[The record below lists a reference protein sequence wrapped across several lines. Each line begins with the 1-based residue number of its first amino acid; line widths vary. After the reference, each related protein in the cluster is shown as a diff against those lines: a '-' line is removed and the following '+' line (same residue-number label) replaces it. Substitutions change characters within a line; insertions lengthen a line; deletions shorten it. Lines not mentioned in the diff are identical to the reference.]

1 MAGFWDDR
9 ARENAPFFVDNR
21 VDYASPDLAAFWA
34 AGDEAVRYFEERLGL
49 AIAPGD
55 EVVEIGC
62 GIGRVTR
69 VLAQRAKTVQAL
81 DVSAEM
87 LARAREH
94 HATLANV
101 EWLLGDGL
109 TITGVADA
117 SADGVFSHVVFQHLP
132 DPAVTYGYIAEM
144 GRVLRPGGWAA
155 FQVSDDPAVH
165 RRRNDVRARVSAAMG
180 RAPKGSTHPAWL
192 GSAVNLDILRTTAGQ
207 AGLAVERV
215 TGERTQYCL
224 VLLRK

>member
-1 MAGFWDDR
+1 MAAFWDER
-9 ARENAPFFVDNR
+9 ARENAAFFVDNR
-21 VDYASPDLAAFWA
+21 VDYASPDFDAFWA
-34 AGDEAVRYFEERLGL
+34 AGEEAIAYFEDHLKL
-49 AIAPGD
+49 AIAPAD
-55 EVVEIGC
+55 DVVEIGC

-69 VLAQRAKTVQAL
+69 VLAARAHGVRAL
-81 DVSAEM
+81 DVSPEM
-87 LARAREH
+87 LAQAKH
-94 HATLANV
+94 YNPALDV

-155 FQVSDDPAVH
+155 FQVSNDPAVH
-165 RRRNDVRARVSAAMG
+165 RKRTDVRQRVGAALG

-192 GSAVNLDILRTTAGQ
+192 GSPVNLDILRSTAGQ
-207 AGLAVERV
+207 AGLTVERV

-224 VLLRK
+224 VLLRR